1 MNIEFRKSEISDAEE
16 IILVKANAFKEEV
29 KMYGHGPNEKDSVE
43 KERAFIRNIDG
54 NNFSYILLDDGKIIG
69 GIGGVDKGNGNFYLG
84 CIYVALEYQSKGVGS
99 MIMKFLDDKFPNAIT
114 WTLETP
120 YLSYRNHHFYEKH
133 GFVKV
138 GQTKPRDDG
147 FFLFLYE
154 RTR

>member
-1 MNIEFRKSEISDAEE
+1 MNFEFRKSAVSDAEE

-29 KMYGHGPNEKDSVE
+29 TIYGHGPNEMDSI
-43 KERAFIRNIDG
+43 ERETEFIESLDS

-69 GIGGVDKGNGNFYLG
+69 GMGGVNKGNGNFYLG
-84 CIYVALEYQSKGVGS
+84 CIYVALEYQNKGIGS
-99 MIMKFLDDKFPNAIT
+99 MLMKFLYDTFPNAIT

-138 GQTKPRDDG
+138 GETEPRDDG

-154 RTR
+154 R